1 MQEITR
7 DFFRGKKVTVM
18 GLGLFEGGVGV
29 TRFLVDQG
37 AEVIVT
43 DLKASA
49 DLKESIEKLKGLP
62 VSLHLGGHRE
72 QDFTKVDLVVVNP
85 AVPKT
90 SPYLRLAREHGVPL
104 FAEMNIFFQLCPA
117 PIVGITGSNGKSTT
131 TALVHAMLS
140 KGKRTVWLG
149 GNIGQALLPEA
160 HKIAEEDMVVLELSS
175 FQLEDLQQIGRSPH
189 VAVVTNIAP
198 NHLDRHGTMDEYIA
212 AKKGI
217 VVNQKNGDFAIL
229 NWDDP
234 ELRAW
239 ADKGLKSRPLFFS
252 VEEEVEEGAFVRGD
266 ELILRAGKREEV
278 VSLRGVQIPGKHNRQ
293 NIAAAAIAA
302 RAAGAKREQ
311 IEAAAGEFKGL
322 EHRLEFFEEINDV
335 RFYNDSIATTP
346 ESAIAALDAIDRP
359 IVLIA
364 GGYDKGSPFG
374 AFAKKIAERVKC
386 VILIG
391 KTAEKIGALVEE
403 HRHSTETPSMYHET
417 TFPEAVWCA
426 FEEAKSGDA
435 VLLSTGCASYD
446 MFRNFVDRGR
456 QFKQLVREIKRQV
469 SDKTREA

>member
-43 DLKASA
+43 DLKSSE
-49 DLKESIEKLKGLP
+49 DLQESLEKLEGLP
-62 VSLHLGGHRE
+62 VLLHLGEHHE
-72 QDFTKVDLVVVNP
+72 QDFTNVDLVVVNP

-90 SPYLRLAREHGVPL
+90 SPYLHLACEHGVPL

-117 PIVGITGSNGKSTT
+117 PIVGITGTNGKSTT

-140 KGKRTVWLG
+140 KGDRKAWLG

-160 HKIAEEDMVVLELSS
+160 HKIGDEDIVVLELSS
-175 FQLEDLQQIGRSPH
+175 FQLQDLQQIGRSPH
-189 VAVVTNIAP
+189 VALVTNVAP
-198 NHLDRHGTMDEYIA
+198 NHLDRHGTMDDYIA

-217 VVNQKNGDFAIL
+217 VINQKKGDFAVL
-229 NWDDP
+229 NQDDP
-234 ELRAW
+234 DVRDW
-239 ADKGLKSRPLFFS
+239 ADGETKGQPLFFS
-252 VEEEVEEGAFVRGD
+252 VEGEVDEGAFVRGD
-266 ELILRAGKREEV
+266 ELILRSEGKEET
-278 VSLRGVQIPGKHNRQ
+278 VSLRRVQIPGRHNRQ

-302 RAAGAKREQ
+302 RVAGIKPQQ
-311 IEAAAGEFKGL
+311 IETAASEFKGL
-322 EHRLEFFEEINDV
+322 EHRIELFEEINDI

-346 ESAIAALDAIDRP
+346 ESAIAAIDAMDRP

-364 GGYDKGSPFG
+364 GGYDKRSPFG
-374 AFAKKIAERVKC
+374 AFAKKIADQVKC
-386 VILIG
+386 VVLIG

-403 HRHSTETPSMYHET
+403 HKTSPRVPMLFHEG
-417 TFPEAVWCA
+417 TFPDAVRRA
-426 FEEAKSGDA
+426 FDQAKSGDV

-446 MFRNFVDRGR
+446 MFRNFVERGR
-456 QFKQLVREIKRQV
+456 MFKQLVREIKRQV
-469 SDKTREA
+469 SGKT

>member
-1 MQEITR
+1 MQGITH

-29 TRFLVDQG
+29 VRFLVDQG
-37 AEVIVT
+37 AEVFVT
-43 DLKASA
+43 DLKSSE
-49 DLKESIEKLKGLP
+49 DLEESLEKLDGLP
-62 VSLHLGGHRE
+62 ISFHLGEHRE
-72 QDFTKVDLVVVNP
+72 EDFTQVDLVVVNP

-90 SPYLRLAREHGVPL
+90 SAYLALAREHGVPL

-117 PIVGITGSNGKSTT
+117 PIVGITGTNGKSTT

-140 KGKRTVWLG
+140 KGERKAWLG
-149 GNIGQALLPEA
+149 GNIGQALLPEV
-160 HKIAEEDMVVLELSS
+160 HKISDEDIVILELSS

-189 VAVVTNIAP
+189 VAVVTNVAP
-198 NHLDRHGTMDEYIA
+198 NHLDRHGTMADYIA

-217 VVNQKNGDFAIL
+217 IINQTKGDFAVL
-229 NWDDP
+229 NQDDP
-234 ELRAW
+234 ELRTW
-239 ADKGLKSRPLFFS
+239 ADEDGVGRPLFFS

-266 ELILRAGKREEV
+266 ELVLRAGKAEEV
-278 VSLRGVQIPGKHNRQ
+278 VSLRGVQIPGRHNRQ

-302 RAAGAKREQ
+302 RVAGIKAKQ
-311 IEAAAGEFKGL
+311 IEAAASEFKGL
-322 EHRLEFFEEINDV
+322 EHRIEFFEEIDGV

-346 ESAIAALDAIDRP
+346 ESAIAAIEALDCP
-359 IVLIA
+359 IILIA

-374 AFAKKIAERVKC
+374 TFARKVAEQVKC

-391 KTAEKIGALVEE
+391 KTAEKIGAMVEE
-403 HRHSTETPSMYHET
+403 HRQDGGPPALFHER
-417 TFPEAVWCA
+417 TFPDAVWRA

-446 MFRNFVDRGR
+446 MFRNFADRGR

-469 SDKTREA
+469 TGGTREE